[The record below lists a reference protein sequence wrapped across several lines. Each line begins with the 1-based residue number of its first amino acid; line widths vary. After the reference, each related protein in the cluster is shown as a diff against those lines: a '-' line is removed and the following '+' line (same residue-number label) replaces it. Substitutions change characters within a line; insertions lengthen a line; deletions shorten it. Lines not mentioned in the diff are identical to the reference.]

1 MIKWLQPYHKDF
13 YFLALALMI
22 VSLPLS
28 RFGMSVAQFMLV
40 GNWLVEGKFRKKFDR
55 IRYSTPALVLIS
67 FYLLHVIGL
76 IYSSDMHYALKDL
89 RIKFPL
95 FFLPFIMS
103 TTEPPNKKNFH
114 VLLLLYVAA
123 VVGGSFYSFGI
134 LMTRDIIDIRE
145 ISPFISHIRFGLNV
159 CMAIFVSVYFALDYY
174 KEKAGIKLVFV
185 AVSVWLLVFLVLSR
199 SATGF
204 YVLSVTGFFVCVYAI
219 AKLKNPHQKTI
230 LATAVILVP
239 LILFSYL
246 SIVVKKYFAS
256 GREDLARLEIKT
268 PDGNTYLHDTI
279 NFPVEN
285 GRHIG
290 IYICDYEMR
299 KAWNKRS
306 SLKFD
311 STDKRSQQLRFTLIR
326 YLNSKG
332 LRKDRNGVESLT
344 EADIRNVEKGIANVE
359 YAKKFSLKTR
369 IYKLLWEFQVM
380 KGGGNPGG
388 HSLLQ
393 RLEFWKASIGIIKQ
407 HFWIGVGTG
416 DIDRAFEKQYEEHQ
430 SYIAPEWR
438 FRAHNQ
444 YLAIF
449 VTFGVIGIV
458 WFLFSLLF
466 PALYD
471 HKLHDYLYL
480 VFFSILLL
488 SMFYEDTLETQ
499 AGATF
504 YAFLNSLLL
513 FGRKK

>member
-1 MIKWLQPYHKDF
+1 
-13 YFLALALMI
+13 
-22 VSLPLS
+22 
-28 RFGMSVAQFMLV
+28 MLV

-55 IRYSTPALVLIS
+55 IRYSKPALVLIS

-76 IYSSDMHYALKDL
+76 IYSSDMNYALKDL

-95 FFLPFIMS
+95 FFLPFILS
-103 TTEPPNKKNFH
+103 TTEPPGKRNFH
-114 VLLLLYVAA
+114 ILLMLYIAA

-134 LMTRDIIDIRE
+134 LMTKDINDIRE

-159 CMAIFVSVYFALDYY
+159 CMAIFVSIYFVLSYY
-174 KEKAGIKLVFV
+174 KEKAGLRLLFG
-185 AVSVWLLVFLVLSR
+185 AVSVWLLVFLVVSK

-204 YVLSVTGFFVCVYAI
+204 YVLFVTGFFVCVYAI
-219 AKLKNPHQKTI
+219 VKLKNSRQKII
-230 LATAVILVP
+230 LAALVIFVP
-239 LILFSYL
+239 IIVFSYL
-246 SIVVKKYFAS
+246 FIVVKDYLSFPQ
-256 GREDLARLEIKT
+256 EDLTHLEIKT

-279 NFPVEN
+279 HFPVEN
-285 GRHIG
+285 GRHVG

-306 SLKFD
+306 SLNFD
-311 STDKRSQQLRFTLIR
+311 STDQRSQYLRFTLIR

-332 LRKDRNGVESLT
+332 LRKDRKGVESLSDK
-344 EADIRNVEKGIANVE
+344 DIRNVEKGIANVE

-393 RLEFWKASIGIIKQ
+393 RLEFWKASIGIIKH

-416 DIDRAFEKQYEEHQ
+416 DIERAFEKQYEEHQ

-449 VTFGVIGIV
+449 VSFGIIGLV

-466 PALYD
+466 PALYN
-471 HKLHDYLYL
+471 HELHDYLYL

-513 FGRKK
+513 FARKK